1 LEKALDACISLKSI
15 EARWGQ
21 FHKSDVSPLI
31 KAMLETNLLQING
44 LDGGVRFP
52 QPLIH
57 DYLLSMALVKRLRST
72 NPIPPRGIA
81 LTNWLHCMVCHWL
94 DSDDRDR
101 VGTTLW
107 NAVGTL
113 PGFNSGV
120 WAQIGLIL
128 ADLPEEVMQ
137 EPRIWLLA
145 SIVREAAQNNLHSR
159 YYLQGWLGK
168 NMSSPMDASVS
179 IDIQQSEFAR
189 ILKDYGESLRRYHS
203 IVSHDATRILEIAL
217 GYDPSC
223 RSDH

>member
-1 LEKALDACISLKSI
+1 
-15 EARWGQ
+15 
-21 FHKSDVSPLI
+21 
-31 KAMLETNLLQING
+31 
-44 LDGGVRFP
+44 
-52 QPLIH
+52 
-57 DYLLSMALVKRLRST
+57 
-72 NPIPPRGIA
+72 
-81 LTNWLHCMVCHWL
+81 MVCHWL